1 MAPEYAVAETS
12 SRWTSSATFPKGL
25 AAFSSFELSSLP
37 SWRSSFAINW
47 TRRGAATMSG
57 RCPRTLT
64 MDEVPL
70 PERGILRKGVLYRIP
85 APPPEP
91 KRELDPETLAIIQ
104 RGREKL
110 IREYLKRRRG
120 S

>member
-1 MAPEYAVAETS
+1 M
-12 SRWTSSATFPKGL
+12 
-25 AAFSSFELSSLP
+25 FEK
-37 SWRSSFAINW
+37 
-47 TRRGAATMSG
+47 
-57 RCPRTLT
+57 
-64 MDEVPL
+64 DPL
-70 PERGILRKGVLYRIP
+70 NDRILRKGVLYRIP

-110 IREYLKRRRG
+110 IREYLKRRRA